1 MKNADDLAK
10 KMGPKLKN
18 DLEAKGFVIDTI
30 IVVSALVSIIVNL
43 VKLSKTCKYTPE
55 QALEHIRRP
64 NLLDKIKIRK
74 VIRSSLKDQKV
85 KIPRGVGGDPAIVAI
100 EQAVSEAAGAIN
112 KKDIQ
117 AILEA
122 TEE

>member
-64 NLLDKIKIRK
+64 NLLDKIKIGDKEQPQGPESEDTKR
-74 VIRSSLKDQKV
+74 
-85 KIPRGVGGDPAIVAI
+85 RGR
-100 EQAVSEAAGAIN
+100 
-112 KKDIQ
+112 
-117 AILEA
+117 
-122 TEE
+122 